1 MSSLSTLPSSS
12 SLSSLPYTPC
22 TLCPPLPSCPPC
34 PPSPSC
40 PSCPSCPP
48 CLPVNLTF
56 AQEVLRLKSSCAS
69 WWSAMWR
76 YNHQLT
82 TATAIITS
90 KQRAILIIKAGTANT
105 DSNSPPKYSVNLYL
119 QYSNSLHK
127 DDITNKYFQQA
138 FEVIFVS
145 AQSYIVKCTFWLDT
159 FDYSAMKTF

>member
-22 TLCPPLPSCPPC
+22 TLCPSL
-34 PPSPSC
+34 

-48 CLPVNLTF
+48 CLPVNMTF

-105 DSNSPPKYSVNLYL
+105 DCNSPPKYSVNLYL

-159 FDYSAMKTF
+159 FDYLAMKTF

>member
-22 TLCPPLPSCPPC
+22 TLCPPLPSCPFSSLSLLSSLSAC
-34 PPSPSC
+34 
-40 PSCPSCPP
+40 
-48 CLPVNLTF
+48 NMTF

-105 DSNSPPKYSVNLYL
+105 DCNSPPKYSVNLYL

-159 FDYSAMKTF
+159 FDYLAMKTF